1 MEITKPN
8 EILKEQRNFYQEL
21 YTSKLNSSTSN
32 NIDTF
37 FLNSNIPKLS
47 EEDKQSCEEKLSIE
61 DYLDALKK
69 LSNDKFPGSDG
80 LTTNFSKFFWNNIKE
95 LLQ

>member
-47 EEDKQSCEEKLSIE
+47 EEDKQSCEKKLSTE
-61 DYLDALKK
+61 DYLNALK
-69 LSNDKFPGSDG
+69 SYQMIN
-80 LTTNFSKFFWNNIKE
+80 
-95 LLQ
+95 LQVVMG